1 MLSHPPGD
9 FPANRRLIPAK
20 VGCNL
25 TVSKTLIKQIGYR
38 YSVMA
43 DKTLSASYLRF
54 GFSGMIIE
62 YPTPIHA
69 IMVPRFHRG
78 SAAINNLAGLFIAFA
93 SIHKFQ
99 SLGNAIPL
107 VLYGSTATG
116 IGEFDTVLRKVSVSG
131 LWETCL
137 FQCTMRRPTA
147 FYNSNDLLVLI
158 FVLILIQA
166 PTALATAKAL
176 SLAPHLRRS
185 LRAPQLLE
193 DHRHR
198 TRIMQIRLH
207 IPLT

>member
-1 MLSHPPGD
+1 MLSHPTGD
-9 FPANRRLIPAK
+9 FPANRRL
-20 VGCNL
+20 VTSQLGCNL
-25 TVSKTLIKQIGYR
+25 TVSKTLFKQVAYR

-62 YPTPIHA
+62 YQTPRHA

-116 IGEFDTVLRKVSVSG
+116 IGEFDTVLRKVLVSG

-147 FYNSNDLLVLI
+147 FYKGNDLLVLI

-166 PTALATAKAL
+166 PMAVAAAKAL
-176 SLAPHLRRS
+176 SLASHPRLS
-185 LRAPQLLE
+185 LRDPQLLE